1 MTFPS
6 DRPSDRPSHRR
17 ARALGVAIAGLA
29 ALGLLTIACGVP
41 EHGGAQRINE
51 ADVPFGLAEPAPTTT
66 TSSFHLGE
74 PGLLAGGD
82 LADVTLYFA
91 QDARFVAVSRTIAAP
106 LTLNVVVDALT
117 RGPLPEDGAEGT
129 RSVIGT
135 GDVEQVTSRGGVA
148 TVELGNKFPELPP
161 AEQRLGIAQLVL
173 TLTARPG
180 IGQVSFAINGQ
191 PADVPRA
198 DGYLDRGPLSRD
210 DYRTLLR

>member
-1 MTFPS
+1 MTSRP
-6 DRPSDRPSHRR
+6 DRTPAPGRVT
-17 ARALGVAIAGLA
+17 ALGLA
-29 ALGLLTIACGVP
+29 ALGLAALGLVTASCGVP
-41 EHGGAQRINE
+41 DHGRVQHINATE
-51 ADVPFGLAEPAPTTT
+51 VPFGLAEPAATTT
-66 TSSFHLGE
+66 TTPPPDS
-74 PGLLAGGD
+74 GLLTGGD
-82 LADVTLYFA
+82 LAEAVTLYFA
-91 QDARFVAVSRTIAAP
+91 QDARFVAVSRPIGPP
-106 LTLNVVVDALT
+106 LTLNAVVAALSQ
-117 RGPLPEDGAEGT
+117 GPQPEDGAEGI
-129 RSVIGT
+129 RSVIGN

-148 TVELGNKFPELPP
+148 IVELGSRFPELPP

>member
-1 MTFPS
+1 MTG
-6 DRPSDRPSHRR
+6 R
-17 ARALGVAIAGLA
+17 AGL
-29 ALGLLTIACGVP
+29 GLVAVCLVGLVAGACGVP
-41 EHGGAQRINE
+41 DHGRAQRLNA

-66 TSSFHLGE
+66 SAVLSPE
-74 PGLLAGGD
+74 SGLLGGD
-82 LADVTLYFA
+82 LTESVTLYFA
-91 QDARFVAVSRTIAAP
+91 QDARFVAVDRTIGAP
-106 LTLNVVVDALT
+106 LTLNAVVDALT
-117 RGPLPEDGAEGT
+117 KGPLPEDDAEGT

-135 GDVEQVTSRGGVA
+135 GDVEQVTARGGVA
-148 TVELGNKFPELPP
+148 TVTLGSKFPELPP

-180 IGQVSFAINGQ
+180 IGQVGFSLNGQ